1 MRIRPAKA
9 ECGAAKAAIDCSDTC
24 VPARFIF
31 PKRHLLLLSLVD
43 FMILPRVTVS
53 KTTSRR
59 GWGRVRGNERGGQ
72 KRCRWAA
79 ACARSGGEGGGF
91 PKRKAV
97 KEGKRLTNF
106 PVGCTIITL
115 CELECVAQYHTWKGL
130 QKRPKKYRP
139 KISCRFPC
147 FKTSNSLEFLSGRN
161 IVLLSLRAPRGSA
174 QGPDG
179 GGGRGPGCPPARVEN
194 RPGGKKRDPREKQE
208 DPGHRAARARVNI
221 IRLCLGRRSSRR
233 LLLVVVV
240 VVEKASSATQNE
252 EAARSVG
259 V

>member
-1 MRIRPAKA
+1 MGK
-9 ECGAAKAAIDCSDTC
+9 GA
-24 VPARFIF
+24 
-31 PKRHLLLLSLVD
+31 
-43 FMILPRVTVS
+43 
-53 KTTSRR
+53 
-59 GWGRVRGNERGGQ
+59 
-72 KRCRWAA
+72 
-79 ACARSGGEGGGF
+79 GF

-115 CELECVAQYHTWKGL
+115 CESECVAQYHTWKGL
-130 QKRPKKYRP
+130 RKRPKKYRP

-147 FKTSNSLEFLSGRN
+147 FKTSNSLESLSGRN
-161 IVLLSLRAPRGSA
+161 IVLFEFARPWEGGSA

-221 IRLCLGRRSSRR
+221 IRLCLGRRSRG
-233 LLLVVVV
+233 LLVVVV
-240 VVEKASSATQNE
+240 VVDKASSATQNE